1 MTQEPDR
8 VIEESQL
15 RKILLKAYQLKCD
28 ELAHQ
33 RQVTED
39 AEVRLMA
46 MNARLAAQS
55 GYAENEEQADLQAA
69 LIAQYDAIVA
79 AVPQWDVIGPSA
91 NDSPASEAFRDGWL
105 IGWKAHLILTLDAI
119 AKHDPRKGAE

>member
-55 GYAENEEQADLQAA
+55 GYAENEAQADLQAA
-69 LIAQYDAIVA
+69 IIAQYDAIVA
-79 AVPQWDVIGPSA
+79 AVQQVDTTVPLDVH
-91 NDSPASEAFRDGWL
+91 EMRDE
-105 IGWKAHLILTLDAI
+105 ILSIITQ
-119 AKHDPRKGAE
+119 HNPRKGAE